1 MLLALCAMIAVGSTA
16 GSPAAS
22 AHHMAAPCPAI
33 GTYAVGATAPVP
45 GAAQSGTGTAIAIP
59 YPGFLYGLTGIL
71 TITGYT
77 GCSGTTTGS
86 FDVHSP
92 VRPLNGPQPEQPGV
106 RAPGSVAPIYPVVG
120 ATGVLTAT
128 GTIAQDASHPGDP
141 TYLSIT
147 ANVIY
152 GRYSLACPPICAKGG
167 NNARL
172 PCPAAGCA
180 YSTVV
185 TRTAAF
191 GSVTGFLRMQLG
203 QRVLAG
209 LAFLPPPDPTQATAT
224 AAMQVQPISF
234 VGVRTGS

>member
-1 MLLALCAMIAVGSTA
+1 MLAAGSVA

-22 AHHMAAPCPAI
+22 AGHAATPCPAI

-45 GAAQSGTGTAIAIP
+45 GTARSGSGAAIAIP
-59 YPGFLYGLTGIL
+59 YPGILGGLTGIL

-77 GCSGTTTGS
+77 GCGGTTAGS
-86 FDVHSP
+86 FDVHTP
-92 VRPLNGPQPEQPGV
+92 ARPLPLMRPLRPGE
-106 RAPGSVAPIYPVVG
+106 RAPGSGAAFYPVLG

-128 GTIAQDASHPGDP
+128 GTIAQDANHPGDP

-152 GRYSLACPPICAKGG
+152 GRYGLSCPPICANSG
-167 NNARL
+167 NSARV

-180 YSTVV
+180 YTTQV

-191 GSVTGFLRMQLG
+191 GSVTGFLRLQLG
-203 QRVLAG
+203 QRVMAG
-209 LAFLPPPDPTQATAT
+209 LAFLPPPDPNEATAS

-234 VGVRTGS
+234 VGVHTGP